1 MYYNILLKD
10 PKQIKP
16 IKTTLEK
23 NSYLDKSQKIEVSK
37 DIIKIP
43 TLIKDEI
50 IIQELKLHDIT
61 DCTFEKSNV
70 VKPTVTLE
78 TILQDFINDQPDLK
92 ANLDASSLPKLIEK
106 LPKRYSIYPPLI
118 LLPSNTLET
127 PSWSTFLESL
137 TTEQKATLFD
147 QFIVKFFQHH
157 TSSNKKLQEQDQNH
171 DQQKLTNIA
180 INKPI
185 VDTYNEIRYPINLI
199 QLHGNFG
206 LSKPT
211 LETEFW
217 CHTIQNG
224 IYQTWAPRF
233 TMFSRGNIKEKK
245 RILDT
250 FPHISGNYVIDLY
263 AGIGYFTFSYLAKH
277 AEKVLCWEINEWSCI
292 GMVKGYEKNKSFQKP
307 NGCYLIQNYE
317 PIDMEKFEN
326 ANLVI
331 FNESNEF
338 AIKRMKEL
346 ESYKKLLSQESESSS
361 NTSSFK
367 IPISH
372 INLGLLPTST
382 KSWPITLDLILQFGS
397 LTSSYIHIHENVGKL
412 ELDGFMEDTKT
423 RLKQIS
429 NNSAAVAVV
438 HLEKVKTYAP
448 DVFHVV
454 GDFKITRL

>member
-10 PKQIKP
+10 RKQIKP
-16 IKTTLEK
+16 IKTVLEK
-23 NSYLDKSQKIEVSK
+23 SSYLDKSQKIKVSK

-43 TLIKDEI
+43 TLIKEEAI
-50 IIQELKLHDIT
+50 ILELKLEDIT
-61 DCTFEKSNV
+61 ECTFEKSNV

-78 TILQDFINDQPDLK
+78 TILQDFINNQSDLK
-92 ANLDASSLPKLIEK
+92 DNLDASTLPKLVEK

-127 PSWSTFLESL
+127 PVWNTFLKSL
-137 TTEQKATLFD
+137 TTEQKTSLFD
-147 QFIVKFFQHH
+147 QYITKFFQHH
-157 TSSNKKLQEQDQNH
+157 TSSSKQDRDV

-185 VDTYNEIRYPINLI
+185 VETYNEIRYPINLI

-217 CHTIQNG
+217 CHTVQNG

-245 RILDT
+245 RVLDT
-250 FPHISGNYVIDLY
+250 FPNISGNYVIDLY
-263 AGIGYFTFSYLAKH
+263 AGIGYFTFSYLAKR
-277 AEKVLCWEINEWSCI
+277 AKKVLCWEINEWSCI
-292 GMVKGYEKNKSFQKP
+292 GMVKGYAKNKSFQKP

-317 PIDMEKFEN
+317 PIDMEKFKN

-338 AIKRMKEL
+338 AVKRMKQL
-346 ESYKKLLSQESESSS
+346 ESYKKSSSQESESSS
-361 NTSSFK
+361 NISFK

-382 KSWPITLDLILQFGS
+382 KSWPIALDLIQQFGS
-397 LTSSYIHIHENVGKL
+397 LTSSYIHVHENVG
-412 ELDGFMEDTKT
+412 
-423 RLKQIS
+423 
-429 NNSAAVAVV
+429 
-438 HLEKVKTYAP
+438 
-448 DVFHVV
+448 
-454 GDFKITRL
+454 